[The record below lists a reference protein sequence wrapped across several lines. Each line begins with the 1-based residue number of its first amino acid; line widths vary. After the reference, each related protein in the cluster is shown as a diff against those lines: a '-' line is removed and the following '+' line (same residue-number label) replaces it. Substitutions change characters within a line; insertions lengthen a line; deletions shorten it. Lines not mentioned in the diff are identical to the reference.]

1 MIFVVKWGKV
11 LATCS
16 VCSRQ
21 NAENTKICIYC
32 GALLLRQTIIANG
45 VLEIRLKNENRAI
58 VQIDAPGIEGYI
70 LGRSDTKISYIPDI
84 DLGAFNALENGVSR
98 RHAVLIN
105 YQNGVHLLDL
115 GSVNGTFINNERLSS
130 DTPYPLCSGDELR
143 LGSLD
148 ISILKIK

>member
-1 MIFVVKWGKV
+1 M
-11 LATCS
+11 ATCGT
-16 VCSRQ
+16 CGRQ

-32 GALLLRQTIIANG
+32 GALLPKQTIVANG
-45 VLEIRLKNENRAI
+45 VLEIRLKSENRAI
-58 VQIDAPGIEGYI
+58 VQIDAPSIEGYI
-70 LGRSDTKISYIPDI
+70 IGRSDTKISYTPDI
-84 DLGAFNALENGVSR
+84 DLGTYNALENGVSR

-105 YQNGVHLLDL
+105 YQDGVHLLDL